1 MRSEE
6 TMYLLIQDFALQD
19 PRVRL
24 VLLSGSRA
32 NPSAPR
38 DDLQDFDIAIFVN
51 DLESFRGS
59 EAWLDVF
66 GSRRMMQKPEEM
78 RENPPDNP
86 DLAYLML
93 FEDGNR
99 IDLSLYPPERL
110 PEIASGEG
118 MWRVLLDKDGL
129 AAGLPKP
136 SAARFEITLPSAKA
150 FEDCCNEFWWVSPYA
165 AKGLCRQEHLYAVW
179 HIEAVIRKELL
190 KMLGWWVGTRS
201 GWHVQL
207 GKQYKYLRPYLD
219 DAEWDL
225 LTRTCRLDKPAYCWQ
240 ALFASQRLFR
250 HASRQVAE
258 HFGFAYPP
266 YDENITPYIEALH
279 RRWQEISAQP

>member
-1 MRSEE
+1 
-6 TMYLLIQDFALQD
+6 
-19 PRVRL
+19 
-24 VLLSGSRA
+24 
-32 NPSAPR
+32 
-38 DDLQDFDIAIFVN
+38 
-51 DLESFRGS
+51 
-59 EAWLDVF
+59 
-66 GSRRMMQKPEEM
+66 
-78 RENPPDNP
+78 
-86 DLAYLML
+86 ML

-136 SAARFEITLPSAKA
+136 SAARFEITLPSARL
-150 FEDCCNEFWWVSPYA
+150 SRSA
-165 AKGLCRQEHLYAVW
+165 AMNSGGSAPMRQRPLRQEHLYAVW

-225 LTRTCRLDKPAYCWQ
+225 LTRTCRLDKPVYCWQ

-266 YDENITPYIEALH
+266 YDENITPFIEALH
-279 RRWQEISAQP
+279 RRWQEISLKPD